1 MKFIRSKW
9 MLRALGMS
17 GESLPAALCVVR
29 NGSEPGKVD
38 EVLRFCDANNIK
50 YQNSHTNVTEDNGLF
65 SDIAPIVKM
74 KSELDPHDLLS
85 RGRLRSAMRR
95 P

>member
-1 MKFIRSKW
+1 VI
-9 MLRALGMS
+9 
-17 GESLPAALCVVR
+17 
-29 NGSEPGKVD
+29 
-38 EVLRFCDANNIK
+38 
-50 YQNSHTNVTEDNGLF
+50 EDNGLF